1 MSEAIAVIIGASV
14 GAFIGPFAAWIVELV
29 NNRRKRLEAV
39 AALRFELASNLL
51 WLDSVLQSL
60 NYLRDEAWVAM
71 KNNGYISYLK
81 APLPMMVARAYDRM
95 HALNGLV
102 REIRRCDSS
111 SEEQDLRD
119 RAQSAVTEFRSSCEE
134 LIHLFDTNYSSIAKN
149 FRELSNKGIQATA
162 L

>member
-1 MSEAIAVIIGASV
+1 MTEATAAIIGAGV

-29 NNRRKRLEAV
+29 NRRRKRSEAA
-39 AALRFELASNLL
+39 AALMFELASNLL

-81 APLPMMVARAYDRM
+81 APLPMMVARSYDRM

-102 REIRRCDSS
+102 REIRHCESPV
-111 SEEQDLRD
+111 EQPKLRE
-119 RAQSAVTEFRSSCEE
+119 RAQSAIDEFRSSCEE
-134 LIHLFDTNYSSIAKN
+134 LIRLFDTNYSSIARN
-149 FRELSNKGIQATA
+149 FREAV
-162 L
+162 